1 MTKLVFLFRD
11 CNKKVVRVTERGFEK
26 TCLLYGVAPCRIA
39 GLNGF
44 CERALKNSLIY
55 IEKCKNSV
63 LYQVKVEDTLEKI
76 CARFGVFIHTRKV
89 LRFKNCN
96 NFNFIGCNWQL
107 YRQNN
112 SR

>member
-76 CARFGVFIHTRKV
+76 CARFGVLKEELCRYNQITYCYPYQV
-89 LRFKNCN
+89 
-96 NFNFIGCNWQL
+96 IEIPTAED
-107 YRQNN
+107 
-112 SR
+112 